1 MRSITK
7 ILGSAFNEMIKSRR
21 RPYESGMTEWK
32 NARQI
37 VKKLAPSSKYLFGG
51 KLAEVAKN
59 LKDSVQLNPLSQA
72 PRFGL
77 GLGRGKSKGA
87 PFKGYQGQG
96 PSRGAAVAGYLRGTG
111 SYRGYKGRPSKFG
124 KKLAKDE

>member
-1 MRSITK
+1 MCEIVQDCVEVS
-7 ILGSAFNEMIKSRR
+7 LLNFSAALNGLFSQHFE
-21 RPYESGMTEWK
+21 
-32 NARQI
+32 I
-37 VKKLAPSSKYLFGG
+37 VKKLAPSSVYLFGG

-59 LKDSVQLNPLSQA
+59 LKDSVQLNPLSPA

-124 KKLAKDE
+124 KKLAKCKIANY